1 MAARCTFNFRFSHS
15 MKWKQNM
22 VTIFCTFRFYSAVV
36 ALQVHLVRPTSIVC
50 AYVLIVHIKTLKE
63 AMEDQEKMLTSK
75 SVDSIQRL
83 RFFSNSNLPG
93 PLECYGF
100 KCAVR
105 FFANLNL
112 RAEAYEIYTPFDVL
126 FLAHYC
132 KGNIPYKFVY
142 F

>member
-83 RFFSNSNLPG
+83 RFFSNSNIPG
-93 PLECYGF
+93 PLEC
-100 KCAVR
+100 
-105 FFANLNL
+105 
-112 RAEAYEIYTPFDVL
+112 
-126 FLAHYC
+126 
-132 KGNIPYKFVY
+132 
-142 F
+142 

>member
-1 MAARCTFNFRFSHS
+1 
-15 MKWKQNM
+15 M

-36 ALQVHLVRPTSIVC
+36 ALQVQLVRPTSIVC

-93 PLECYGF
+93 PLEC
-100 KCAVR
+100 
-105 FFANLNL
+105 
-112 RAEAYEIYTPFDVL
+112 
-126 FLAHYC
+126 
-132 KGNIPYKFVY
+132 
-142 F
+142 

>member
-1 MAARCTFNFRFSHS
+1 
-15 MKWKQNM
+15 M

-83 RFFSNSNLPG
+83 RFFSNSNIPG
-93 PLECYGF
+93 PLEC
-100 KCAVR
+100 
-105 FFANLNL
+105 
-112 RAEAYEIYTPFDVL
+112 
-126 FLAHYC
+126 
-132 KGNIPYKFVY
+132 
-142 F
+142 